1 MTVGI
6 FMLDP
11 LRAWLNKVYIV
22 NVPLSMYQMYQSIK
36 GHLPVP
42 QKFFLKR
49 IPSDLAFTI
58 LQRTPVFFGP
68 EKLCFLLQNTL
79 YGLFA
84 LAELSHFS
92 DCMVYVQSKKYLS

>member
-42 QKFFLKR
+42 QKFF
-49 IPSDLAFTI
+49 
-58 LQRTPVFFGP
+58 
-68 EKLCFLLQNTL
+68 
-79 YGLFA
+79 
-84 LAELSHFS
+84 
-92 DCMVYVQSKKYLS
+92 